1 MARAARVRTRWM
13 PAILLAL
20 LVMVT
25 LPAAMFGFR
34 TYRSLLLLHSAYRLG
49 APAVSGIRAWMT
61 LRYVVSTYG
70 HVPEAVLIRRLG
82 LPPDT
87 PPDTSVRSLA
97 ERAGIPP
104 LQYVQRV
111 QQAVADVAPTVVP
124 AQAGA
129 TTSWFGAVRD
139 DFLAAMLA
147 YGYPVLGL
155 TLLLGAI
162 GLPLPTGLSMA
173 LAGSLAEQGRM
184 SWLWAGAVAVTA
196 SVLGDV
202 VGYGLG
208 RVLGRE
214 FLERWGRWLGYTPA
228 RHVRVRKLF
237 ERWGG
242 VTVLLSRT
250 FVEPLSSVA
259 NLLAGAGRFRLLHFV
274 AYIIIGRL
282 IWTSAFLALG
292 YGVGGDLEAATAF
305 LRNLTGF
312 LVCLTLLVALAFA
325 IFGRSRAIRRVRV

>member
-1 MARAARVRTRWM
+1 
-13 PAILLAL
+13 
-20 LVMVT
+20 
-25 LPAAMFGFR
+25 
-34 TYRSLLLLHSAYRLG
+34 
-49 APAVSGIRAWMT
+49 
-61 LRYVVSTYG
+61 VVGTYG
-70 HVPEAVLIRRLG
+70 QAPEAVLIRRLG

-87 PPDTSVRSLA
+87 PPDTSLRSLA
-97 ERAGIPP
+97 ERAGVPP

-111 QQAVADVAPTVVP
+111 QQAVADVAPMTVP
-124 AQAGA
+124 QQGGA
-129 TTSWFGAVRD
+129 TTSWLGAVRD

-162 GLPLPTGLSMA
+162 GLPLPTGLSTV

-184 SWLWAGAVAVTA
+184 SWPWAGAVAVTA

-228 RHVRVRKLF
+228 RHVRVQKLF
-237 ERWGG
+237 ERWGA

-250 FVEPLSSVA
+250 LVEPLSSVA
-259 NLLAGAGRFRLLHFV
+259 NLLAGVGRYRLRDFI
-274 AYIIIGRL
+274 AYIILGRV

-292 YGVGGDLEAATAF
+292 YAIGGDLEAATAF
-305 LRNLTGF
+305 LKNLTGF
-312 LVCLTLLVALAFA
+312 LVCLTLLVALALA
-325 IFGRSRAIRRVRV
+325 AFGRSRAIRRVRA